1 VVAAQQLQQP
11 VLLMVK
17 TVVLVVVLHGVTHPL
32 LLLLERLALEIRQAQ
47 VHRKEVAV
55 ELQHQQ

>member
-1 VVAAQQLQQP
+1 MQQLQQP

-17 TVVLVVVLHGVTHPL
+17 TVVLVVVLHGVTRQH
-32 LLLLERLALEIRQAQ
+32 LLLLERLVLGIRQAQ
-47 VHRKEVAV
+47 AHRKEVAV